1 MSRVV
6 AVEYVTLDGVFEEPG
21 WSGPYFGAE
30 LSKFQWDNLME
41 ADALLLGRVTYQGFS
56 QAWPQ
61 METETGEFGQKMN
74 SMPKYVATSTLD
86 ALKWN
91 AQKLDGDIV
100 TAVTALKADDATG
113 TLLLN
118 GSGDLF
124 NVLSEA
130 GLIDEYRFMLFPI
143 VVGSG
148 KKLWRD
154 GSPQRALTLTSS
166 LVTETNTLVL
176 TYVPAPAGDAPAEIH
191 P

>member
-21 WSGPYFGAE
+21 WSGPYFGSE
-30 LSKFQWDNLME
+30 LAKFQADNLLE
-41 ADALLLGRVTYQGFS
+41 ADALLLGRVTYEGFAE
-56 QAWPQ
+56 AWPK
-61 METETGEFGQKMN
+61 MAEEVGEFGQKMN
-74 SMPKYVATSTLD
+74 TMPKYVATSTLD
-86 ALKWN
+86 ALEWN

-154 GSPQRALTLTSS
+154 GSPPRALTLTSS

-176 TYVPAPAGDAPAEIH
+176 TYVPSSAGADPAEMH